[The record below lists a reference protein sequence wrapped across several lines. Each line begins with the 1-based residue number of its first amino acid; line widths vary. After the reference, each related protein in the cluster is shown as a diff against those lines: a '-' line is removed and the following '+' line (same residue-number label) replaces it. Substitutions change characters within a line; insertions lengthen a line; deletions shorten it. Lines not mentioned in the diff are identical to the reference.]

1 MPTIT
6 LHNNNRVE
14 QSLNHEHGYRFLV
27 TLTRSF
33 AIFTFGIFLLIYAT
47 NANASQHSLN
57 FICYQTQYPAE
68 KKERKMHNGKRD
80 DV

>member
-27 TLTRSF
+27 TLTISF
-33 AIFTFGIFLLIYAT
+33 AIFTFGIFLFIYAT
-47 NANASQHSLN
+47 NANASHRTTHSIS
-57 FICYQTQYPAE
+57 FESDTISSG
-68 KKERKMHNGKRD
+68 KKGKKNAQWKT
-80 DV
+80 